1 MAKRNEKPKGLK
13 LLCQEREGDYLTVK
27 KFDHLTEWRFTV
39 AGDDCVVLDAD
50 QLDKLAERCLLW
62 SKYLRSLPKSEAKT
76 QKWVDIP

>member
-13 LLCQEREGDYLTVK
+13 MFCRAAEGDTLEIIEA
-27 KFDHLTEWRFTV
+27 DHAAVNFTV
-39 AGDDCVVLDAD
+39 RNGANLDAD

-76 QKWVDIP
+76 QKWVDVP